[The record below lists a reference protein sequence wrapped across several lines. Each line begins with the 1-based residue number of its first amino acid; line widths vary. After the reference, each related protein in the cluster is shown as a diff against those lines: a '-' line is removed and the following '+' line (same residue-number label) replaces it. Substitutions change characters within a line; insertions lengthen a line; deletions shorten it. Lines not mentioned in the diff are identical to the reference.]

1 MDELTR
7 QITDLLGT
15 DSPKA
20 VFRKRSCIITS
31 GEGKVPHL
39 ERCHVFV
46 PTDEKGTERMSSSIV
61 VRTSADARRVCD
73 ILKNRYGMKK
83 YPKGKADPSWLVE
96 AWL

>member
-7 QITDLLGT
+7 QIIDMFGT

-31 GEGKVPHL
+31 EEGKCPHL

-46 PTDEKGTERMSSSIV
+46 PTDRAGVERISSSIV
-61 VRTSADARRVCD
+61 VRTYTDARRVCD
-73 ILKNRYGMKK
+73 ILKNRYGMTR
-83 YPKGKADPSWLVE
+83 YPKGKADPSWMVE
-96 AWL
+96 AWV

>member
-1 MDELTR
+1 
-7 QITDLLGT
+7 
-15 DSPKA
+15 
-20 VFRKRSCIITS
+20 
-31 GEGKVPHL
+31 
-39 ERCHVFV
+39 VFV